1 MWLAYRSHNNVTEK
15 DEYPYGNT
23 STPWRKT
30 FTTYQTGAS
39 YTQSSVHL
47 ISLPTQETVTDGG
60 GNAVAQ
66 TTYAYDQ
73 NSLAPAPNITSYDS
87 TLNTTARGNIT
98 TVGQWLQDT
107 VNNIYGTLSTLYGY
121 DIAGNIVWMQDPRGV
136 WRQWGY
142 SDATPNCANC
152 SYAFPTSI
160 RSYTGLSTSGSPPS
174 GTSFTATLTWGYKL
188 GKPLTTTDVNN
199 NVTGYCYGPPTGPP
213 NSCPSGFSNTDGLDR
228 LWAITRPAGTGS
240 TWLTYNNNP
249 GSLSTTTNVQ
259 RDAAPSWIT
268 TTVAYDGLGR
278 KSSTSLS
285 LDSGAI
291 VTTYAYDG
299 RGRLAYTSLAWSGTP
314 PVECVQ
320 SWGATLPTCTPNYGT
335 FTSFD
340 AVNRPTAAIQA
351 GGATTTSQYIADE
364 TLITDPAGAAK
375 LQTADRFGNLTAV
388 VEDPSSWYGGPLSGS
403 HVPYSTSYA
412 YDPLSNLTAVTQTGM
427 STTPQN
433 QWRNR
438 NFSYDTLKRLVK
450 AVNPE
455 SGAIYYSYDN
465 SGNPLW
471 RQDALGNLTNT
482 PYDGLNRI
490 TAKNYVNNGVTPT
503 VTYSYNDSPSGCAA
517 GNQCARLIAVTAG
530 NASTTY
536 ASYDAM
542 GRVTSSTQS
551 LGSLSY
557 GPFSYQYNLAGAL
570 WTETYPSGLVV
581 TNSFDAAGRVTQVA
595 GNAGVNYAP
604 SVSYV
609 PQGVNVLTLGNG
621 LTETWSY
628 LTAQKQATGLVAS
641 ALQPDQSYKV
651 NASWSWGYGT
661 PATDNGNVTSASVYK
676 TDWTGAVYVNA
687 TQSFGYDLINR
698 LTSSSESSGSP
709 WTRNF
714 GYDAWGNGWV
724 WSFSGITPSAF
735 TPLGTQTASSN
746 FDSNNR
752 LLIQGSA
759 YNGAGNQTTI
769 GGFTNVY
776 DAENRMVTSAIGGV
790 TTQYTYDGD
799 GRRVQKVTGGTTTN
813 YVYDAGGQLAAE
825 YSSAAAQASACGTC
839 YLTADTLG
847 STRMITDETATPRE
861 CHDYLPFGDE
871 IGRTAGCY
879 AGQTSNTLKFTGKE
893 RDVESGLDYFG
904 ARYLSS
910 AQGRWTSPDWSARG
924 EPVPYADLHD
934 PQSLNLY
941 A

>member
-1 MWLAYRSHNNVTEK
+1 MGLAYRS
-15 DEYPYGNT
+15 
-23 STPWRKT
+23 
-30 FTTYQTGAS
+30 
-39 YTQSSVHL
+39 
-47 ISLPTQETVTDGG
+47 
-60 GNAVAQ
+60 
-66 TTYAYDQ
+66 
-73 NSLAPAPNITSYDS
+73 
-87 TLNTTARGNIT
+87 
-98 TVGQWLQDT
+98 
-107 VNNIYGTLSTLYGY
+107 
-121 DIAGNIVWMQDPRGV
+121 
-136 WRQWGY
+136 
-142 SDATPNCANC
+142 
-152 SYAFPTSI
+152 
-160 RSYTGLSTSGSPPS
+160 
-174 GTSFTATLTWGYKL
+174 
-188 GKPLTTTDVNN
+188 
-199 NVTGYCYGPPTGPP
+199 
-213 NSCPSGFSNTDGLDR
+213 
-228 LWAITRPAGTGS
+228 
-240 TWLTYNNNP
+240 
-249 GSLSTTTNVQ
+249 
-259 RDAAPSWIT
+259 PSWIT
-268 TTVAYDGLGR
+268 TTAAYDGLGR

-893 RDVESGLDYFG
+893 RDAETGLDYFG

-910 AQGRWTSPDWSARG
+910 AQGRWTSPDWSTA
-924 EPVPYADLHD
+924 PQPIPYASLGD

-941 A
+941 IYLRNGPLGKRDLDGHGDCEKAAGGNNDKWKACKGVAPTLSGGWTISAMPESKGNPVRERIGGVVKGVVTDVFETLRGLGAPDANVDQAERFLDLDPETKNEKFGTQLATLFGLFAGGEDIAGAIAAGHSAVKHLHEFADLGVSTKEALARLIGDVMADTTTETRSLQRGRTAYYDSKRNIIIFHDPNSPDMGTAFRPQNGRSYFDNEIH